1 MKTNKTTALVPL
13 GERVAIAQ
21 SRESRVRGIIQDSEP
36 LVLTLDVGTSSVRTL
51 LFDAHGCEV
60 QGFGV
65 QLPYQVVTTADGGV
79 EADGDELSEL
89 AVRSFCGIR
98 GQMKASG
105 LRPAAVAS
113 CTFWHN
119 VLGVGGDGRPT
130 TPVIHLFDTRSA
142 GAAKKLAERIDPRR
156 QHARTGCVLHAS
168 YLPAKLLWLSEARP
182 DAFRVTRRWMS
193 FGEYL
198 FLKLFGRAVASTSMV
213 SGSGLWN
220 QHENNYDDEILSVLP
235 IEPSQLSPV
244 EEMDQPLSALRPEY
258 SSQWPEF
265 AGIPWYPALGDGAC
279 NNIGSGCHSPE
290 RFALMVGTSGALR
303 AVLEAPHIDIPEGLW
318 CYRVDRRRYV
328 LGGALSNGGSV
339 LQWMQRTLTLPS
351 EDRLDRELAAMTPGS
366 HGLTILPLF
375 AGERSTGWRAEAHA
389 AITGLN
395 MHTSSLDILR
405 AGLESV
411 ALRFRN
417 VYEVMVARLGAPSEV
432 VASGGALSLLPS
444 WTQMMADALG
454 RPVLTCIER
463 ETTSWGAALL
473 CLERLGAVRH
483 VGEVSTPMGRTF
495 EPVPGHTEIYDQELQ
510 RQRRLYTLLF
520 EA

>member
-1 MKTNKTTALVPL
+1 
-13 GERVAIAQ
+13 VAIPQ
-21 SRESRVRGIIQDSEP
+21 SRESRVRGFIQDSNP
-36 LVLTLDVGTSSVRTL
+36 LVVTLDVGTSSVRAL
-51 LFDAHGCEV
+51 LFDAQGCEV

-65 QLPYQVVTTADGGV
+65 QLPYQVATTADGGV
-79 EADGDELSEL
+79 EVSGDALSEL
-89 AVRSFCGIR
+89 VIHSLGGLHAQV
-98 GQMKASG
+98 KASG

-119 VLGVGGDGRPT
+119 VLGVGNDGPT

-142 GAAKKLAERIDPRR
+142 DAAKRLAERIEARR

-182 DAFRVTRRWMS
+182 DAFRATRRWMS

-198 FLKLFGRAVASTSMV
+198 FLKLFGKAVVSTSMV

-220 QHENNYDDEILSVLP
+220 QHENNYDEEILSVLP
-235 IEPSQLSPV
+235 IERSQLSPV
-244 EEMDQPLSALRPEY
+244 EEMDHPLTDLRPEY
-258 SSQWPEF
+258 RARWPEF

-290 RFALMVGTSGALR
+290 RFGLMVGTSGALR

-318 CYRVDRRRYV
+318 CYRADRRRFV
-328 LGGALSNGGSV
+328 LGGALSNGGLV
-339 LQWMQRTLTLPS
+339 LQWMQHTLALPA
-351 EDRLDRELAAMTPGS
+351 EDRVDDELAAMTPGS
-366 HGLTILPLF
+366 HGLTMLPLL
-375 AGERSTGWRAEAHA
+375 AGERSTGWRAEARA

-395 MHTSSLDILR
+395 MHTSAIDILR

-417 VYEVMVARLGAPSEV
+417 VYEVMVERLGAPAEV

-454 RPVLTCIER
+454 RPVLTCLEK
-463 ETTSWGAALL
+463 ETTSRGAALL
-473 CLERLGAVRH
+473 SLERLGAVRH
-483 VGEVSTPMGRTF
+483 LEEVTTPMGRTF
-495 EPVPGHTEIYDQELQ
+495 EPAPAHTEIYDQELRRQ
-510 RQRRLYTLLF
+510 RQLYTRLF

>member
-1 MKTNKTTALVPL
+1 MH
-13 GERVAIAQ
+13 
-21 SRESRVRGIIQDSEP
+21 SSEP

-65 QLPYQVVTTADGGV
+65 QLPYQVLTTGDGGV
-79 EADGDELSEL
+79 EVDGDELSEL
-89 AVRSFCGIR
+89 AVHSFCGIHA
-98 GQMKASG
+98 QMKASG
-105 LRPAAVAS
+105 LRPAAVGS

-130 TPVIHLFDTRSA
+130 TPIIHLFDTRSA
-142 GAAKKLAERIDPRR
+142 GAAKRLAERIGNRE
-156 QHARTGCVLHAS
+156 QHARTGCELHAS

-182 DAFRVTRRWMS
+182 DVFRATRRWMS

-198 FLKLFGRAVASTSMV
+198 FLKLLGKAVASTSMV

-220 QHENNYDDEILSVLP
+220 QHENTYDEEILSVLP
-235 IEPSQLSPV
+235 IERDQLNPV
-244 EEMDQPLSALRPEY
+244 EAMDQPVTDLKPEFRAR
-258 SSQWPEF
+258 WPEF

-279 NNIGSGCHSPE
+279 NNIGSGCDSPE
-290 RFALMVGTSGALR
+290 RFGLMVGTSGALR
-303 AVLEAPHIDIPEGLW
+303 AVSEAPHIDIPEGLW

-339 LQWMQRTLTLPS
+339 LQWMRRTLMLPA
-351 EDRLDRELAAMTPGS
+351 EEQLDAKLAAMTPGS

-375 AGERSTGWRAEAHA
+375 AGERSTGWRAEARA
-389 AITGLN
+389 AIAGLN

-405 AGLESV
+405 AALESV

-417 VYEVMVARLGAPSEV
+417 VYEVMVERLGAPKEV
-432 VASGGALSLLPS
+432 VASGGALALVPS

-454 RPVLTCIER
+454 RPVLTCLER
-463 ETTSWGAALL
+463 ETTSRGAALL
-473 CLERLGAVRH
+473 SLERLGAVRH
-483 VGEVSTPMGRTF
+483 VGDVTTPMGRTF
-495 EPVPGHTEIYDQELQ
+495 EPVSAHTQIYDQELRRQ
-510 RQRRLYTLLF
+510 RQLYTLLF
-520 EA
+520 EG